1 MNDNTAEQKTR
12 IGAPYKMRIDI
23 VSDIVCP
30 WCIIGYKQ
38 VEKALD
44 LVGDDISAEIVWQPF
59 ELNPNMPPEGQ
70 DIAEHV
76 AQKYGATPES
86 SAKTRSHMAALGESL
101 GFTFNNAPDKRIYNT
116 FQGHILLHW
125 ALEQGGAEAQMAL
138 KMALFTAY
146 FQDNQDVSDED
157 ILLAAVAKAGLDRE
171 DARTV
176 LNDPDYAQNVRG
188 ALNAW
193 IERGVSGVPAT
204 IIDGKYMVPGA
215 QDAETFAQMFQKV
228 RDKALAG

>member
-1 MNDNTAEQKTR
+1 MNDN
-12 IGAPYKMRIDI
+12 IAPYKMRIDI

-38 VEKALD
+38 VEKALKI
-44 LVGDDISAEIVWQPF
+44 VGDDIAADIVWQPF

-70 DIAEHV
+70 DIAEHM
-76 AQKYGATPES
+76 AQKYGATPQS

-116 FQGHILLHW
+116 FQAHILLHW
-125 ALEQGGAEAQMAL
+125 ALETGGTYAQTKL
-138 KMALFTAY
+138 KMAFFKAY

-157 ILLAAVAKAGLDRE
+157 ILLKAVANYGLDAEAGR
-171 DARTV
+171 AV
-176 LNDPDYAQNVRG
+176 LNDPDYVDTVRG

-228 RDKALAG
+228 RSKALAG